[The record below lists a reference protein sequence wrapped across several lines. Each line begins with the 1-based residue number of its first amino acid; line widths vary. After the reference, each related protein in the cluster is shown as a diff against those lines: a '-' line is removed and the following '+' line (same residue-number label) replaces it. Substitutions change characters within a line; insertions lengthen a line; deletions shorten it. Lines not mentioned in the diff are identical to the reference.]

1 MFRDTLV
8 VAVGTLMSRLTGLLR
23 VIIFGIVIGQTALA
37 DAFDGANN
45 SPNSIYELL
54 LGGVLAAGL
63 VPLFT
68 RFEENKDTESRSAV
82 ISVSLILLLAATAI
96 AIVAAPF
103 IFRLFSLSP
112 SSLVDADEYRR
123 IGTAMTRIFLIQIF
137 FYGVTALGT
146 ALLNARR
153 RFMAAAWAPVL
164 SNVVSISFLLLIP
177 LTINGTPKLT
187 DIEDNGTFFLF
198 LTLSTTLG
206 VAAMAIVLIP
216 AIRHAGIEWK
226 FRPDF
231 RHPAV
236 RRLLQLSMWSFGYVV
251 TNQIALIVVRNLADP
266 GSGNQDAYGKA
277 FIFFMLPHGLLAIS
291 IATTFGPELVRRVQ
305 ASDNFGFQTW
315 MTSGIRWTVLL
326 TVPASISFV
335 LLAHPLINALLA
347 HGQFSA
353 SAASNTARALMGFA
367 VGLVGFS
374 VYLFVLRGF
383 YAHENTR
390 TPFFLN
396 LIENAINIV
405 LAVILVSRHGVLGLG
420 LAFGIAYLI
429 SAAIVMFVLSDRHH
443 GINWSRI
450 SSLMLPTICAGI
462 AMAIVVA
469 VIETAMTPT
478 TGWGFTAEVI
488 TAGISGYVVYFAILF
503 ITRVPEMRRLQDLLP
518 RRFEPTSSVN

>member
-1 MFRDTLV
+1 
-8 VAVGTLMSRLTGLLR
+8 
-23 VIIFGIVIGQTALA
+23 
-37 DAFDGANN
+37 
-45 SPNSIYELL
+45 
-54 LGGVLAAGL
+54 
-63 VPLFT
+63 
-68 RFEENKDTESRSAV
+68 
-82 ISVSLILLLAATAI
+82 
-96 AIVAAPF
+96 
-103 IFRLFSLSP
+103 
-112 SSLVDADEYRR
+112 
-123 IGTAMTRIFLIQIF
+123 
-137 FYGVTALGT
+137 
-146 ALLNARR
+146 
-153 RFMAAAWAPVL
+153 MAAAWAPVL

-277 FIFFMLPHGLLAIS
+277 FIFFRLPHGLLAIS
-291 IATTFGPELVRRVQ
+291 IATTFGPELVRCVQ

-315 MTSGIRWTVLL
+315 VTSGIRWTVLL

-429 SAAIVMFVLSDRHH
+429 SAAIVMFVLSDRHQ

-488 TAGISGYVVYFAILF
+488 TAGISGYVVYFVILF
-503 ITRVPEMRRLQDLLP
+503 ITRVPEMHRLQDLLP
-518 RRFEPTSSVN
+518 RRYEPTSSVD